1 MACDRSESQTYGQ
14 ANNCG
19 IFLLQRQWPTLPCPA
34 AHISF
39 QLVID
44 REANAT
50 GFSDLSSFWCDRTAP
65 MPYGEALQD
74 KIAPSGGHS
83 GGPEAQG
90 GQLLFCCLESHVLV
104 CTPDPH
110 HLLLQQPV

>member
-1 MACDRSESQTYGQ
+1 
-14 ANNCG
+14 
-19 IFLLQRQWPTLPCPA
+19 
-34 AHISF
+34 
-39 QLVID
+39 
-44 REANAT
+44 
-50 GFSDLSSFWCDRTAP
+50 

-110 HLLLQQPV
+110 HLLLQRPV